1 MRPSRFLVLLSV
13 GLLLITCVIA
23 LTQAD
28 GGRLVTGLWAL
39 LGLVAFA
46 DLALTR
52 TGRSVLAEAQFP
64 DQIFAGTT
72 ATADVRLAS
81 QKGDL
86 PRGLGMRFQLSEKLT
101 IGGFQWDNNGSE
113 TVFDVPITCHARG
126 VFTFEKLW
134 LFWPSRLGLFDIISA
149 KTFDHTIKGI
159 PNIQPVLSGQITTI
173 VQAELYGL
181 KDTAFRGEGSEFHQL
196 RDFVAGMDPRL
207 IDWKRSARHGD
218 LVARETHVEQNHQI
232 IMCVD
237 NGYLMREEIDGL
249 PKIDRAINAALATT
263 WAAGIGG
270 DLVGFFSF
278 DSRPR
283 IYLPPAP
290 GRAAFN
296 RIRAEAAALDYSS
309 VESNH
314 TLALA
319 HLNGLLNRRSLI
331 VVFSDFVDSITAE
344 LMVENIAVLSRHHLL
359 IFVAL
364 KDPAVDTMMN
374 PADPTLDAVAGAVAA
389 AQIHK
394 ERALVLDQLRRLGVV
409 CLDIA
414 PDQLTPAL
422 VSAYLDIKAREL
434 I

>member
-1 MRPSRFLVLLSV
+1 MRPSRLLIILSV
-13 GLLLITCVIA
+13 GLLLITCVVA
-23 LTQAD
+23 MTQAD
-28 GGRLVTGLWAL
+28 GDWTIRLMWGAL
-39 LGLVAFA
+39 AAVALV
-46 DLALTR
+46 DLAASR
-52 TGRSVLAEAQFP
+52 TGRSVQLQAGLP

-72 ATADVRLAS
+72 AVADMTLTS
-81 QKGDL
+81 TKGDL
-86 PRGLGMRFQLSEKLT
+86 PKSLGMRFQMAPQLQVES
-101 IGGFQWDNNGSE
+101 FQWDNTGPSAQFE
-113 TVFDVPITCHARG
+113 LPLTCKARG
-126 VFTFEKLW
+126 KFMFERVW
-134 LFWPSRLGLFDIISA
+134 FFWPSRFGLFDIIAS
-149 KTFDHTIKGI
+149 KKVDHQVAGV

-173 VQAELYGL
+173 VQAELYGV

-196 RDFVAGMDPRL
+196 RDFTTGMDPRL
-207 IDWKRSARHGD
+207 IDWKRSARHGG

-237 NGYLMREEIDGL
+237 NGYLMREEIAGL

-270 DLVGFFSF
+270 DMVGFFSF

-283 IYLPPAP
+283 SFIPPAP

-296 RIRAEAAALDYSS
+296 RIRAEAAALEYSS

-319 HLNGLLNRRSLI
+319 HLNGLLNRRSLVI
-331 VVFSDFVDSITAE
+331 VFSDFVDSITAE
-344 LMVENIAVLSRHHLL
+344 LMVENLAVLNRHHLL

-364 KDPAVDTMMN
+364 NDPALQQITSPDDLSLNNV
-374 PADPTLDAVAGAVAA
+374 AKAVAGG
-389 AQIHK
+389 QIEK
-394 ERALVLDQLRRLGVV
+394 ERQLVLDKLRRLGVV
-409 CLDIA
+409 CLDIS
-414 PDQLTPAL
+414 PDQLTPEL